1 MPTSGTT
8 AFDLPI
14 DEIVEEAFERTGMR
28 GNRTGYQLKSARRS
42 LNILL
47 NEWNNR
53 GINLWKV
60 KLATIPLV
68 EGQAEYTF
76 ANDNT
81 NFPQDISDVLEA
93 YVRNNTTATAP
104 VDTALSKI
112 DRSTYSALPNKLSK
126 GTPSQYYVQRQA
138 YVRNAAGTIT
148 ASPNIYLYTTPS
160 STFSG
165 ANYKVNFYYMAQLE
179 DVGAYTNTSDVIFRF
194 YPALI
199 SGLAYYLSIK
209 YSPERTAD
217 LKMIYEDELARAV
230 AEDGQRT
237 STYITPQTFYGDGV

>member
-1 MPTSGTT
+1 MATSGTT

-104 VDTALSKI
+104 VDTTLSKI
-112 DRSTYSALPNKLSK
+112 DRSAYAGLANKLAK
-126 GTPSQYYVQRQA
+126 GTPSQYYVQRTRNI
-138 YVRNAAGTIT
+138 RNAAGNIT
-148 ASPNIYLYTTPS
+148 STPSVFLYQTPS
-160 STFSG
+160 SSFSG
-165 ANYKVNFYYMAQLE
+165 TNFQLKFYYVAQIE
-179 DVGAYTNTSDVIFRF
+179 DAGAYTNNADIINAFI
-194 YPALI
+194 PCMC
-199 SGLAYYLSIK
+199 SGLSYYLSLK
-209 YSPERTAD
+209 YSPDTAQANKLIYDDELQRALTAD
-217 LKMIYEDELARAV
+217 
-230 AEDGQRT
+230 GSRT
-237 STYITPQTFYGDGV
+237 STHITPQTFYGDGV